1 MIYIYRRSHLLFEM
15 MGGPS
20 RSGITLLF
28 LAHIFCNFGA
38 LAESPASP
46 CGSAPVL
53 SVMPN
58 ESCPDSYY
66 LAETKC
72 DSSVC
77 YGCCNPFQ
85 CTCDGG
91 EAAVGKDCPVNGD
104 EACASCDEDHNKLGH
119 LCMLMRCPTGEYGE
133 TSCAACKDG
142 EYASSENQ
150 LSCDKCHCNSEGI
163 VPGSFCNKQTGQC
176 LCKDL
181 WSGLDCGD
189 ASISSNLRRL
199 DSQDDAHECTT
210 VVNPGEHMRNY
221 SSVWGRDDK
230 GVGHARSML
239 NSAQAWS
246 AERNDK
252 DQYLELNLG
261 KVMKV
266 YGTVV
271 QGRAGSSNGQAV
283 TMYRVEYSNDG
294 MSWHAIQGTFD
305 GVLGDTNRETNFFP
319 SSVLARNI
327 KLIVLEWAE
336 HISMRAGVIA
346 CGAPLGHHCNW
357 VNPCEY
363 PNDCLY
369 NTSGIHLCS
378 AYMRGNCTCVAPRA
392 ATLIKSSVECKSAD
406 VNLGA
411 TKDLFGC
418 VQKCRKTPDC
428 QFIVYGKGEKQGRCF
443 WEKTHSRE
451 CVEGLENCLYDVY
464 DINNGNV
471 CTELRI
477 SNLKFTNGG
486 VNLSGGMDDPFWGTV
501 DVKCKLEVDS
511 VSYTTSIKWESVR
524 PDWGSRMWRFT
535 PRSASSR
542 LTIKCVD
549 DDSRDAAGY
558 DDDIGTYQAAVSAL
572 PRHVRSWIQSGD
584 GEVYI
589 EFDTQ
594 CLQGPNPASICDKK
608 DCELGDH
615 CQPMSDVSVRVSLHS
630 CYYDNG
636 ACSCGYDQPSTSSE
650 QRIMGFF
657 YSYSFEC
664 CQPPNA
670 ETTGTPA
677 SSSSGNSGTEIPG
690 V

>member
-1 MIYIYRRSHLLFEM
+1 MICLILGVVATADQE
-15 MGGPS
+15 P
-20 RSGITLLF
+20 
-28 LAHIFCNFGA
+28 
-38 LAESPASP
+38 
-46 CGSAPVL
+46 
-53 SVMPN
+53 
-58 ESCPDSYY
+58 
-66 LAETKC
+66 
-72 DSSVC
+72 SSVPRSPNPAPIC
-77 YGCCNPFQ
+77 EKKEQCEPGDRCQLTTDDVVHGCHYDQNTLACCCMQGLPPTQ
-85 CTCDGG
+85 SI
-91 EAAVGKDCPVNGD
+91 DCFDLFHCCQAPLSD
-104 EACASCDEDHNKLGH
+104 
-119 LCMLMRCPTGEYGE
+119 RTTG
-133 TSCAACKDG
+133 TA
-142 EYASSENQ
+142 ASST
-150 LSCDKCHCNSEGI
+150 K
-163 VPGSFCNKQTGQC
+163 TTA
-176 LCKDL
+176 
-181 WSGLDCGD
+181 SG
-189 ASISSNLRRL
+189 
-199 DSQDDAHECTT
+199 AHECTT
-210 VVNPGEHMRNY
+210 VVNPVEQMRNY

-266 YGTVV
+266 YGAVV
-271 QGRAGSSNGQAV
+271 QGRAGSHNGQAV
-283 TMYRVEYSNDG
+283 TKYRVEYSNDG
-294 MSWHAIQGTFD
+294 LSWHAIEGTFD
-305 GVLGDTNRETNFFP
+305 GVQGDTTRKTNFFP

-327 KLIVLEWAE
+327 KLIVLEWTE

-549 DDSRDAAGY
+549 DDTHDASY

-584 GEVYI
+584 GDVYI